1 LTAFLILLGVAVL
14 DYVLGLGSALVY
26 PDLRLMVVWG
36 MVMVGLLTILL
47 HVPMKLRRLDSSISS
62 VSRDSKTA
70 TLWAKRLGITFE
82 LPSENAMR
90 RNVNMMFQVL
100 LSVFLL
106 CLLAQQVLEFFVP
119 FDLNFLL
126 VEVVVF
132 GVFSVVFKEEGPS
145 VEERSAIGKSG
156 RLFTVRLPFHAVEMS
171 FSDLANY
178 VFLVVAGIAGAGIVF
193 FKTQAMGWISYV
205 VSVISGVLIVLLSVL
220 VLEEED

>member
-1 LTAFLILLGVAVL
+1 
-14 DYVLGLGSALVY
+14 
-26 PDLRLMVVWG
+26 
-36 MVMVGLLTILL
+36 
-47 HVPMKLRRLDSSISS
+47 
-62 VSRDSKTA
+62 
-70 TLWAKRLGITFE
+70 
-82 LPSENAMR
+82 
-90 RNVNMMFQVL
+90 MMFQVL

-132 GVFSVVFKEEGPS
+132 GVFSVVFKEEGPR

-156 RLFTVRLPFHAVEMS
+156 RLFTVRLPFHNAVKTS

-193 FKTQAMGWISYV
+193 YKTQGMGWISYV
-205 VSVISGVLIVLLSVL
+205 ISVISGVLIVLLSVL